1 MSELLG
7 YFRFLRPLWL
17 LALVP
22 ATLTGWL
29 LWWQQ
34 DPRRGYGA
42 IIAPHLL
49 THLVIKAGE
58 TSFLRPEVV
67 LLCALPL
74 SILALA
80 GPNWRQEPSPFAEDQ
95 AAAIVVLKIVPS
107 MQASDLQ
114 PSRLERAQHKL
125 HDWLALRPGARVGL
139 IAYSGSAH
147 LVMPLTR
154 DSRIVEQMAQ
164 ALEPS
169 VMPVQGEAL
178 ADALKLA
185 QQQLERA
192 GVPGSI
198 VVMTDSIA
206 ASQLSTL
213 ADYRQAGGPPV
224 QVLAM
229 VGSRQAAAANGL
241 DTGARSLDASL
252 ELVTV
257 DDSDVRRLATRATT
271 HVAVAKADTP
281 EARCR
286 DEGYVLVPLLTLVA
300 LLWARRGWSIRWQQ
314 APEGSS

>member
-1 MSELLG
+1 MSELLSH
-7 YFRFLRPLWL
+7 FHFLRPLWL
-17 LALVP
+17 LALGP
-22 ATLTGWL
+22 AALAGWL
-29 LWWQQ
+29 LWRQQ
-34 DPRRGYGA
+34 DPRRSYGA

-49 THLVIKAGE
+49 AHLVIRAGK
-58 TSFLRPEVV
+58 TRWLRPEVV
-67 LLCALPL
+67 LLGALPL

-80 GPNWRQEPSPFAEDQ
+80 GPSWRQEPSPFAEDH
-95 AAAIVVLKIVPS
+95 AAAMVVMKIAPS

-125 HDWLALRPGARVGL
+125 HDWLALRPGARAGL

-185 QQQLERA
+185 QQQIERA

-198 VVMTDSIA
+198 VVLTDSIA
-206 ASQLSTL
+206 ASQLSAL
-213 ADYRQAGGPPV
+213 ASYRQAGAPPV

-229 VGSRQAAAANGL
+229 VGSRQAVTANGL
-241 DTGARSLDASL
+241 DTGAHSLDASL
-252 ELVTV
+252 ELVSA
-257 DDSDVRRLATRATT
+257 DDSDVRRLAARATT
-271 HVAVAKADTP
+271 NVTAANAREP
-281 EARCR
+281 EARWR
-286 DEGYVLVPLLTLVA
+286 DEGYALVPLLTLVA
-300 LLWARRGWSIRWQQ
+300 LLWARRGWSMRWHQ
-314 APEGSS
+314 PLEGNL

>member
-7 YFRFLRPLWL
+7 HFHFLRPLWL
-17 LALVP
+17 LVLVP
-22 ATLTGWL
+22 TALAGWL
-29 LWWQQ
+29 LWRQQ

-49 THLVIKAGE
+49 AHLVIRAGK
-58 TSFLRPEVV
+58 TTVLRPEVV

-80 GPNWRQEPSPFAEDQ
+80 GPSWRQEPSPFAEDQ
-95 AAAIVVLKIVPS
+95 AAAIVVLKIAPS

-125 HDWLALRPGARVGL
+125 HDWLALRPGARAGL

-164 ALEPS
+164 ALDPS

-178 ADALKLA
+178 AEALKLA

-198 VVMTDSIA
+198 VVMTDSIP
-206 ASQLSTL
+206 ASQLPALTG
-213 ADYRQAGGPPV
+213 YRQAGAPPV

-229 VGSRQAAAANGL
+229 VGSRQAVATNGL
-241 DTGARSLDASL
+241 DTGARNLDARL
-252 ELVTV
+252 ELVTA
-257 DDSDVRRLATRATT
+257 DDSDVRRLAARATT
-271 HVAVAKADTP
+271 SVAASNTPAP
-281 EARCR
+281 EARWR
-286 DEGYVLVPLLTLVA
+286 DEGYALVPLLALAA
-300 LLWARRGWSIRWQQ
+300 LLWARRGWSMRWHQ
-314 APEGSS
+314 PLGGNS

>member
-7 YFRFLRPLWL
+7 YFHFLRPLWL

-49 THLVIKAGE
+49 THLVIMAGK

-80 GPNWRQEPSPFAEDQ
+80 GPSWRQEPSPFAEDQ
-95 AAAIVVLKIVPS
+95 AAAIVVLKIAPS

-281 EARCR
+281 EARWR

>member
-7 YFRFLRPLWL
+7 HFHFLRPLWL
-17 LALVP
+17 LALAP
-22 ATLTGWL
+22 AALAGWL
-29 LWWQQ
+29 LWRQQ
-34 DPRRGYGA
+34 DPWQGYGT

-49 THLVIKAGE
+49 AHLVIRAGK
-58 TSFLRPEVV
+58 TRFLRPEVV
-67 LLCALPL
+67 LLCVLPL

-80 GPNWRQEPSPFAEDQ
+80 GPSWRQEPSPFAEDQ
-95 AAAIVVLKIVPS
+95 AAAIVVMKIAPS

-125 HDWLALRPGARVGL
+125 HDWLALRSGARAGL

-164 ALEPS
+164 ALDPS

-192 GVPGSI
+192 SVPGSI

-206 ASQLSTL
+206 ANQLSAL
-213 ADYRQAGGPPV
+213 ASYRQAGGPPV

-229 VGSRQAAAANGL
+229 VGSRQVATANGL
-241 DTGARSLDASL
+241 ETGARSLGASI
-252 ELVTV
+252 ELVTA
-257 DDSDVRRLATRATT
+257 DDSDVRRLAARATT
-271 HVAVAKADTP
+271 NVTTANAKQP
-281 EARCR
+281 EARWR
-286 DEGYVLVPLLTLVA
+286 DEGYALVPLLALAA
-300 LLWARRGWSIRWQQ
+300 LLWARRGWSIRWHQPLGGN
-314 APEGSS
+314 A